1 MKKIKATPH
10 PAWALQHKQKGTEL
24 RLINGTYYLYQV
36 TSKWNPEKKRPQKI
50 TGKLLGKITPEG
62 FFESDKEKLRKA
74 FHAKI
79 DGPLH
84 VKEYGMSYLV
94 QTLFKDYIG
103 QLKGVFPEIWQEV
116 VSLAFIRLLY
126 KSPIKN
132 VGFYFNHSFL
142 SEQYADVSLSE
153 KRVRA
158 LYKKIGA
165 SREQVASF
173 MGSFLKEKD
182 MVLIDA
188 TNLITHSKK
197 IEIAHLGYNTKQEYE
212 PQVNIMFLFSMNLQL
227 PVFYRVLPG
236 NIREVSAFKL
246 TLEES
251 RAGQTIIIAD
261 KGFYSQDNVQTLDSF
276 QSQYIIPL
284 RRNNPMIDYS
294 TLSAPGNAGFDGYF
308 SYRDR
313 YIWYKTS
320 KIDNKDISLFFD
332 QSLRTREEHDY
343 LSRIKSHPE
352 EYTLEKY
359 KEKHASFGTIALY
372 SNIPGKTAE
381 DTYSYYKVRGNI
393 ETMIDAFKNTLEA
406 DTSYMQDEQ
415 AFNGWMFINFIAL
428 QWYYQVYKLLT
439 RENLIKRY
447 SPSDIFDFLKE
458 IRKIKINGNWL
469 LAETTKSTKE
479 LLEKINLP
487 IT

>member
-1 MKKIKATPH
+1 MKTSKKTNH

-62 FFESDKEKLRKA
+62 FIESDKERLRKA
-74 FHAKI
+74 FHAKPQ
-79 DGPLH
+79 GPFY
-84 VKEYGMSYLV
+84 VKEYGMFYLV
-94 QTLFKDYIG
+94 QTLFKDYII
-103 QLKGVFPEIWQEV
+103 QLKDVFPEIWQEI

-132 VGFYFNHSFL
+132 VGFYFSHSFL
-142 SEQYADVSLSE
+142 SEQFTEVSLTE

-165 SREQVASF
+165 SREQVTSF
-173 MGSFLKEKD
+173 MSSFLKEKD
-182 MVLIDA
+182 MILIDA

-197 IEIAHLGYNTKQEYE
+197 MEIAHLGYNTKQEYE
-212 PQVNIMFLFSMNLQL
+212 PQVNIMFLFSMQLQL

-246 TLEES
+246 TLEE
-251 RAGQTIIIAD
+251 ACAEQTIIIAD

-276 QSQYIIPL
+276 HLQYIIPL

-294 TLSAPGNAGFDGYF
+294 ILSVPGNAGFDGYF

-313 YIWYKTS
+313 YIWHKTL
-320 KIDNKDISLFFD
+320 KIDNKYISLFFD
-332 QSLRTREEHDY
+332 QSLRTKEEHDY

-372 SNIPGKTAE
+372 YNIPDRSAE
-381 DTYSYYKVRGNI
+381 DVYSYYKVRGNI

-428 QWYYQVYKLLT
+428 QWYYQIYQLLVREKLL
-439 RENLIKRY
+439 KRY
-447 SPSDIFDFLKE
+447 SPADIFDILKE
-458 IRKIKINGNWL
+458 IRKIKIGGNWV
-469 LAETTKSTKE
+469 LAEITKSTKE
-479 LLEKINLP
+479 LLDKIKLP

>member
-1 MKKIKATPH
+1 MKKSKTIIH
-10 PAWALQHKQKGTEL
+10 PAWALKHKQKGTEL
-24 RLINGTYYLYQV
+24 RLINGTYYLYKV

-74 FHAKI
+74 FHAKT

-84 VKEYGMSYLV
+84 VKEYGMFYLV
-94 QTLFKDYIG
+94 QTFFKDYIG
-103 QLKGVFPEIWQEV
+103 QVKEAFPEIWQEV
-116 VSLAFIRLLY
+116 ISLAFIRLLY

-142 SEQYADVSLSE
+142 SEEYPEVSLSE
-153 KRVRA
+153 KRVRY
-158 LYKKIGA
+158 LYKKIGV
-165 SREQVASF
+165 SREKVATF
-173 MGSFLKEKD
+173 MSSFLKGKD

-197 IEIAHLGYNTKQEYE
+197 IGIAHLGYNTKQEYE

-251 RAGQTIIIAD
+251 GASQTVIIAD
-261 KGFYSQDNVQTLDSF
+261 KGFYSEDNVQTLDSF

-284 RRNNPMIDYS
+284 RRNNPLIDYS
-294 TLSAPGNAGFDGYF
+294 IISIPGNGGFDGYF

-320 KIDNKDISLFFD
+320 KVNNKNVLLFFD
-332 QSLRTREEHDY
+332 QSLKTREEHDY

-359 KEKHASFGTIALY
+359 KEKHLSFGTITLY

-381 DTYSYYKVRGNI
+381 DIYSCYKVRGNI
-393 ETMIDAFKNTLEA
+393 ETMIDAFKNTLGA

-428 QWYYQVYKLLT
+428 QWYYQVYQLLT

-447 SPSDIFDFLKE
+447 SPSDIFDILKE
-458 IRKIKINGNWL
+458 VRKIKINGNWM
-469 LAETTKSTKE
+469 LAESTRSTKD
-479 LLEKINLP
+479 LLGKINLP

>member
-1 MKKIKATPH
+1 MKKSTKPPH

-50 TGKLLGKITPEG
+50 TGKLLGKITPKG

-74 FHAKI
+74 FREKI
-79 DGPLH
+79 EGPLS
-84 VKEYGMSYLV
+84 VKEYGMFY
-94 QTLFKDYIG
+94 FIHHFFGDYIE
-103 QLKGVFPEIWQEV
+103 QLKTTFPEVWQEI
-116 VSLAFIRLLY
+116 VSLAFVRLLY
-126 KSPIKN
+126 KAPIKN
-132 VGFYFNHSFL
+132 VGFYFLHSFL
-142 SEQYADVSLSE
+142 SEQYSEVSLAE

-158 LYKKIGA
+158 LYKKIGVN
-165 SREQVASF
+165 REQTVSF
-173 MGSFLKEKD
+173 MSSFLKQKD

-197 IEIAHLGYNTKQEYE
+197 IEIAHLGYNSKQEYD

-251 RAGQTIIIAD
+251 KTKQAVIIAD

-284 RRNNPMIDYS
+284 RRNNPMIDY
-294 TLSAPGNAGFDGYF
+294 TILTIAGNAGFDGYF

-313 YIWYKTS
+313 FIWHKTAR
-320 KIDNKDISLFFD
+320 IENKSITLFFD
-332 QSLRTREEHDY
+332 QSLKTREEHDY

-352 EYTLEKY
+352 EYTIENY
-359 KEKHASFGTIALY
+359 KEKYPSLGTIALY
-372 SNIPGKTAE
+372 SNFDKTAE

-415 AFNGWMFINFIAL
+415 TFNGWMFINFIAL
-428 QWYYQVYKLLT
+428 QWYYKTYQLLT
-439 RENLIKRY
+439 REGLLKRY
-447 SPSDIFDFLKE
+447 SPSDIYERLKE
-458 IRKIKINGNWL
+458 IRKIKINGNWVISEITKSSKDL
-469 LAETTKSTKE
+469 LA
-479 LLEKINLP
+479 KINLP